1 MSRENTRWG
10 APRIHGE
17 LLKLGFS
24 ISQAAV
30 SKYMVRYPSPPSQSW
45 RTFLTNHA
53 DCLASIDFFVVPTAT
68 FHLLFGFIV
77 LHHERR
83 QIVHFGVTANPT
95 MAWVAQQIRE
105 AFPWGTAPRYLIRDR
120 DGAYGQSFRSTVT
133 AMGVEEVVTA
143 PRSPWQN
150 PYVERL
156 IGSVRRECLDHSII
170 LNERHL
176 RRILGSYLDYYHGSR
191 THLSLGK
198 DTPDGR
204 PVQPAGSG
212 TVVSLC
218 PSHLYHLSQ
227 KPWNFASPPDT
238 LSGMHKII
246 EIFADRA
253 ALHTEILAL
262 RQQVSVLKRQWPRPS
277 LRKAD
282 RVFWVILSC
291 LWPGW
296 RHALVIV
303 RPETVIGW
311 HRKGFR
317 LFWTWKWRRGKPGRP
332 PVSREIRYLVR
343 RMSRENTRWGAPR
356 IHGELLKLGFSISQA
371 AVSKYMVRYPS
382 PPSQSWRTFLTNHAD
397 CLASIDF
404 FVVPTATFHLLFG
417 FIVLHHERR
426 QIVHFGVTANP
437 TMAWVA
443 QQIREAFPWGTA
455 PRYLI
460 RDRDGAYGQ
469 SFRSTVTAMGVEE
482 VVTAPRSPWQNPYVE
497 RLIGSVRR
505 ECLDH
510 SIILNE
516 RHLRRILGSYLD
528 YYHGSR
534 THLSLGKDTPD
545 GRPVQPAGS
554 GTVVSLPKVG
564 GLHHRYERLAA

>member
-1 MSRENTRWG
+1 
-10 APRIHGE
+10 
-17 LLKLGFS
+17 
-24 ISQAAV
+24 
-30 SKYMVRYPSPPSQSW
+30 
-45 RTFLTNHA
+45 
-53 DCLASIDFFVVPTAT
+53 
-68 FHLLFGFIV
+68 
-77 LHHERR
+77 
-83 QIVHFGVTANPT
+83 
-95 MAWVAQQIRE
+95 
-105 AFPWGTAPRYLIRDR
+105 
-120 DGAYGQSFRSTVT
+120 
-133 AMGVEEVVTA
+133 
-143 PRSPWQN
+143 
-150 PYVERL
+150 
-156 IGSVRRECLDHSII
+156 
-170 LNERHL
+170 
-176 RRILGSYLDYYHGSR
+176 
-191 THLSLGK
+191 
-198 DTPDGR
+198 
-204 PVQPAGSG
+204 
-212 TVVSLC
+212 
-218 PSHLYHLSQ
+218 
-227 KPWNFASPPDT
+227 
-238 LSGMHKII
+238 MHKII

-262 RQQVSVLKRQWPRPS
+262 RQQVAVLKRKRPRPL

-317 LFWTWKWRRGKPGRP
+317 LFWTWKSRHGKPGRP

-404 FVVPTATFHLLFG
+404 FVVPTAAFHLLFG

-426 QIVHFGVTANP
+426 QIVHFAVTANP

-482 VVTAPRSPWQNPYVE
+482 VVTAPRSPWQK
-497 RLIGSVRR
+497 SV
-505 ECLDH
+505 C
-510 SIILNE
+510 
-516 RHLRRILGSYLD
+516 G
-528 YYHGSR
+528 
-534 THLSLGKDTPD
+534 TPD
-545 GRPVQPAGS
+545 RQREARMPGPFDHPQRAAFAAHSWLILRLLSRFKDPSAVCIIVTNASRSDHPRS
-554 GTVVSLPKVG
+554 DLINVSLWRRGRCRHP
-564 GLHHRYERLAA
+564 HALA

>member
-1 MSRENTRWG
+1 MSTLCSLGPLFKVGRPPGLTSTSLNAFPERFPGRCRTGFVARRTAEDLEPFRPRGHAVRAVGLERAVPPAG

-30 SKYMVRYPSPPSQSW
+30 SKNMVRYPSPPSQSW

-95 MAWVAQQIRE
+95 MAWVAQQIQE
-105 AFPWGTAPRYLIRDR
+105 AFPWGTAPRYLIHDR

-143 PRSPWQN
+143 PRSAWQN

-170 LNERHL
+170 L
-176 RRILGSYLDYYHGSR
+176 Y
-191 THLSLGK
+191 
-198 DTPDGR
+198 
-204 PVQPAGSG
+204 
-212 TVVSLC
+212 
-218 PSHLYHLSQ
+218 
-227 KPWNFASPPDT
+227 
-238 LSGMHKII
+238 
-246 EIFADRA
+246 
-253 ALHTEILAL
+253 
-262 RQQVSVLKRQWPRPS
+262 
-277 LRKAD
+277 
-282 RVFWVILSC
+282 
-291 LWPGW
+291 
-296 RHALVIV
+296 
-303 RPETVIGW
+303 
-311 HRKGFR
+311 
-317 LFWTWKWRRGKPGRP
+317 
-332 PVSREIRYLVR
+332 
-343 RMSRENTRWGAPR
+343 
-356 IHGELLKLGFSISQA
+356 
-371 AVSKYMVRYPS
+371 
-382 PPSQSWRTFLTNHAD
+382 
-397 CLASIDF
+397 
-404 FVVPTATFHLLFG
+404 
-417 FIVLHHERR
+417 
-426 QIVHFGVTANP
+426 
-437 TMAWVA
+437 
-443 QQIREAFPWGTA
+443 
-455 PRYLI
+455 
-460 RDRDGAYGQ
+460 
-469 SFRSTVTAMGVEE
+469 
-482 VVTAPRSPWQNPYVE
+482 
-497 RLIGSVRR
+497 
-505 ECLDH
+505 
-510 SIILNE
+510 E

>member
-1 MSRENTRWG
+1 
-10 APRIHGE
+10 
-17 LLKLGFS
+17 
-24 ISQAAV
+24 
-30 SKYMVRYPSPPSQSW
+30 
-45 RTFLTNHA
+45 
-53 DCLASIDFFVVPTAT
+53 
-68 FHLLFGFIV
+68 
-77 LHHERR
+77 
-83 QIVHFGVTANPT
+83 
-95 MAWVAQQIRE
+95 
-105 AFPWGTAPRYLIRDR
+105 
-120 DGAYGQSFRSTVT
+120 
-133 AMGVEEVVTA
+133 
-143 PRSPWQN
+143 
-150 PYVERL
+150 
-156 IGSVRRECLDHSII
+156 
-170 LNERHL
+170 
-176 RRILGSYLDYYHGSR
+176 
-191 THLSLGK
+191 
-198 DTPDGR
+198 
-204 PVQPAGSG
+204 
-212 TVVSLC
+212 
-218 PSHLYHLSQ
+218 
-227 KPWNFASPPDT
+227 
-238 LSGMHKII
+238 MHKII

-262 RQQVSVLKRQWPRPS
+262 RQQVAVLKRKRPRPL

-282 RVFWVILSC
+282 RVFWVTLSC

-317 LFWTWKWRRGKPGRP
+317 LFWTWKSRRRKPGRP
-332 PVSREIRYLVR
+332 PVSREIRDLVR

-516 RHLRRILGSYLD
+516 RYLRRILGSYLD

-534 THLSLGKDTPD
+534 THLSIGKDTPD

>member
-1 MSRENTRWG
+1 
-10 APRIHGE
+10 
-17 LLKLGFS
+17 
-24 ISQAAV
+24 
-30 SKYMVRYPSPPSQSW
+30 
-45 RTFLTNHA
+45 
-53 DCLASIDFFVVPTAT
+53 
-68 FHLLFGFIV
+68 
-77 LHHERR
+77 
-83 QIVHFGVTANPT
+83 
-95 MAWVAQQIRE
+95 
-105 AFPWGTAPRYLIRDR
+105 
-120 DGAYGQSFRSTVT
+120 
-133 AMGVEEVVTA
+133 
-143 PRSPWQN
+143 
-150 PYVERL
+150 
-156 IGSVRRECLDHSII
+156 
-170 LNERHL
+170 
-176 RRILGSYLDYYHGSR
+176 
-191 THLSLGK
+191 
-198 DTPDGR
+198 
-204 PVQPAGSG
+204 
-212 TVVSLC
+212 
-218 PSHLYHLSQ
+218 
-227 KPWNFASPPDT
+227 
-238 LSGMHKII
+238 MHKII

-262 RQQVSVLKRQWPRPS
+262 RQQVAVMKRKRPRPL

-317 LFWTWKWRRGKPGRP
+317 LFWTWKSLRGNPGRP

-356 IHGELLKLGFSISQA
+356 IHGELLKLGFSISQT

-382 PPSQSWRTFLTNHAD
+382 PPSQSWWTFLTNHAD
-397 CLASIDF
+397 YLASIDF
-404 FVVPTATFHLLFG
+404 FVVSTATFHLLFG

-426 QIVHFGVTANP
+426 QIVHFGITANP

-455 PRYLI
+455 PRHLI

-497 RLIGSVRR
+497 RLIGSGRR

-534 THLSLGKDTPD
+534 THLSIGKDTPD

-554 GTVVSLPKVG
+554 GTVVSLPKIG
-564 GLHHRYERLAA
+564 GLHHRYERLVA